1 MTCLLNKPAGLVCA
15 KKDRENP
22 TVMSLFP
29 PEQQH
34 MFPVGRLDKYS
45 EGLLLVTDD
54 GKLCR
59 RLLDPAHHV
68 EKRYYLWAAGEPDE
82 AACNAIRGGL
92 RLKGL
97 PEPTRPCRFEIIERS
112 VTGKLDVPVF
122 PIRRPLLEQ
131 PDLPV
136 FSARIWLTEGKRHQ
150 IKRMLE
156 AVGCTVLYL
165 RREAFGPLE
174 LDPCLSAGQYRPLT
188 DAELALLCTAAGL
201 PPAHEIPKS
210 IPSKNR

>member
-1 MTCLLNKPAGLVCA
+1 MTYLLHKPAGLVCA
-15 KKDRENP
+15 RTDRENP

-34 MFPVGRLDKYS
+34 LFPVGRLDKYS

-59 RLLDPAHHV
+59 RLLDPETHV
-68 EKRYYLWAAGEPDE
+68 EKRYFLWAAGDPAPE
-82 AACNAIRGGL
+82 ACAAIRGGL
-92 RLKGL
+92 RLQGL
-97 PEPTRPCRFEIIERS
+97 PAPTKPCRFEVGAQTLISR
-112 VTGKLDVPVF
+112 LDVPVF
-122 PIRRPLLEQ
+122 PNRRALLDA
-131 PDLPV
+131 PDTPV

-156 AVGCTVLYL
+156 AVGCACLYL

-174 LDPCLSAGQYRPLT
+174 LDPRLCPGQYRPLT
-188 DAELALLCTAAGL
+188 QAELAALRAAAGL
-201 PPAHEIPKS
+201 PPAQEA
-210 IPSKNR
+210 RG